1 MTTNAHGL
9 PRTQIPSI
17 GKTRSFGPRVRRA
30 RRRTMMTWATLCV
43 IGIAPTILGWPVTI
57 RVLGWGLWLPGAG
70 FLATGG
76 WWILAFLGVIAL
88 FGLGLAAWLFTG
100 NVVAPAAVWL
110 GAAGLAVLAA
120 EGDLRATGPVFVV
133 ALTVLACVGGLA
145 ISSTT
150 ERGRR
155 ARGRRRS
162 AEMPTAFREF
172 RAASQPS
179 PLPADRELRADD
191 LAALRPLLD
200 LALQPVGELA
210 GFDMVDPR
218 FQPAALRYQLNK
230 VQHALSIAQCQ
241 YTPNFHGYLSAA
253 QRFTIDSLVLPQVC
267 GYWMLESMWGHL
279 RWHPD
284 PIDTKDNIMM
294 TGWSG
299 HCIGTYTANTGD
311 KRYGQAAALTFR
323 PFKRRPAKT
332 YPHSHHDFI
341 ASMRQNWAK
350 APYTLYP
357 CEPNFS
363 YTVCNFYG
371 YSAAMTYDRAYGTD
385 HASAVF
391 AGLHQGIHQEF
402 ELADGDLQPVLSDW
416 TGLTLIFKPTLVATV
431 SNVPL
436 MNAFEPELAERTWA
450 TARHERI
457 KIIDNQLDIGRLQV
471 QDMVDV
477 GNYRTGSSA
486 FTLAWVAAAA
496 QEMGEYDVAAAA
508 LDRID
513 ATHTRVGD
521 IRVLAYEGV
530 STLVSADIVLARLL
544 RRNFWRDTIV
554 GGPGPEALSGPL
566 LTDCAYPDV
575 LVSRPRSS
583 DGVSLDLVLLPGADA
598 GTPQRLALG
607 RLRPGT
613 SYRVAGAEQSDVVAD
628 AAGNAQIVVRLK
640 GRTQVTLQP
649 RS

>member
-1 MTTNAHGL
+1 M
-9 PRTQIPSI
+9 
-17 GKTRSFGPRVRRA
+17 V
-30 RRRTMMTWATLCV
+30 WATLCV
-43 IGIAPTILGWPVTI
+43 IGIAPT
-57 RVLGWGLWLPGAG
+57 VLGAPAPVRRVGLGLWLPGGG
-70 FLATGG
+70 FLGAGG
-76 WWILAFLGVIAL
+76 WWILAFMAVIGL
-88 FGLGLAAWLFTG
+88 FGVGLAAWLFTG
-100 NVVAPAAVWL
+100 NVVAPALVWL
-110 GAAGLAVLAA
+110 GSAGLAVLSTD
-120 EGDLRATGPVFVV
+120 DLPNTGPSYVV
-133 ALTVLACVGGLA
+133 TLTVLVSIGGLA
-145 ISSTT
+145 ISRIKERRRR

-155 ARGRRRS
+155 RNS
-162 AEMPTAFREF
+162 EMPIALSEF
-172 RAASQPS
+172 LAASAPA
-179 PLPADRELRADD
+179 PLPADRELSADD

-200 LALQPVGELA
+200 RALQPVGELA

-230 VQHALSIAQCQ
+230 LQHALSIAQCQ

-323 PFKRRPAKT
+323 PFKRRTAKT

-371 YSAAMTYDRAYGTD
+371 YSAAVTYDRAYGTD
-385 HASAVF
+385 HASAVY
-391 AGLHQGIHQEF
+391 AGLHQGIHHEF

-450 TARHERI
+450 IARHERI
-457 KIIDNQLDIGRLQV
+457 KIIDSQLDIGRLQA

-477 GNYRTGSSA
+477 GNYRTGSAA

-496 QEMGEYDVAAAA
+496 QEMGDYETAAAA
-508 LDRID
+508 LTKID
-513 ATHTRVGD
+513 TTNTRVGD
-521 IRVLAYEGV
+521 PAVLAYERV

-544 RRNFWRDTIV
+544 RRNFWRDTALR
-554 GGPGPEALSGPL
+554 GPGQDALTGPL
-566 LTDCAYPDV
+566 LNDCAYPDV
-575 LVSRPRSS
+575 LVSRARSS
-583 DGVSLDLVLLPGADA
+583 DGVSLDLVLLPGANA

-607 RLRPGT
+607 RMRPGGY
-613 SYRVAGAEQSDVVAD
+613 YRVTGAEQSEIVAD
-628 AAGNAQIVVRLK
+628 TAGNAQIVVRLT
-640 GRTQVTLQP
+640 GRTDVRLEP
-649 RS
+649 RVR